1 LNKEKELEYVL
12 MQSCTE
18 RDKQSKI
25 IDELTHKYLVMEN
38 DKNELENLV
47 RSVFLIDFLTLA
59 EVRNFT
65 IYKNV

>member
-1 LNKEKELEYVL
+1 